1 MPRPGQ
7 ARQISRDGNIK
18 IVQSRVKNLKPITHF
33 LEWHELPSVP
43 DEKGKDT
50 PLEFAQAGKV
60 ARLRGA
66 G

>member
-1 MPRPGQ
+1 MSRVGN
-7 ARQISRDGNIK
+7 AGSSRDGNTK
-18 IVQSRVKNLKPITHF
+18 TVSLRVKNLKPITKF
-33 LEWHELPSVP
+33 IDWHELPSVTL
-43 DEKGKDT
+43 ETAKDA